1 MRNGEGTRNDLPW
14 QSEYFDR
21 QRRSARYRYS
31 YMSNA
36 SKYLIVISGATAVGK
51 TRMAIEVA
59 KFYETEI
66 VSADSRQFYRELEIG
81 TAKPTPA
88 ELDAVPHHF
97 IDHLS
102 IHDTYTVG
110 DYEREALA
118 LLDRLF
124 ETHDKVV
131 LTGGSGLFID
141 AVIRGLDKF
150 PVVPEG
156 VKRQIALDLNEHGLP
171 QLLAELKTADPAYY
185 EEVDRQNPARITR
198 ALGVIRA
205 SGQPFS
211 SFRRGAFTRRPFVPV
226 LINLVRPRAE
236 LYTRIDQRVDQMVA
250 EGLLEEAFDLAPYQE
265 LGPLQTVGYQ
275 EWWPH
280 FRGEQTKE
288 ETITLIKRN
297 TRRYAKRQLTWFRR
311 HPHWKHFTPDVGQ
324 LKRLLAYIQAYIE
337 VDLRIH
343 RMTEAEAKRQMPQ
356 LAPSP
361 YLKLVG
367 AWSQKKF
374 VGAAILA
381 KRSAGFEFQEVVL
394 AEGLPEAMREALS
407 SFLQEEAELLG
418 LG

>member
-1 MRNGEGTRNDLPW
+1 MP
-14 QSEYFDR
+14 
-21 QRRSARYRYS
+21 SAK
-31 YMSNA
+31 
-36 SKYLIVISGATAVGK
+36 KYLIVVSGATAVGK
-51 TRMAIEVA
+51 TRMAIEIA

-102 IHDTYTVG
+102 IHDSYTVG
-110 DYEREALA
+110 DYERECLA

-124 ETHDKVV
+124 ETHDRVV

-141 AVIRGLDKF
+141 AVVKGLDKF

-156 VKRQIALDLNEHGLP
+156 VKRQLALDLNAHGLP
-171 QLLAELKTADPAYY
+171 HLLAELKAADPTYY
-185 EEVDRQNPARITR
+185 DEVDRQNPARITR

-211 SFRRGAFTRRPFVPV
+211 SFRRGAFTRRPFVPIY
-226 LINLVRPRAE
+226 LNLVRPRAA
-236 LYTRIDQRVDQMVA
+236 LYARIDARVDQMLE
-250 EGLLEEAFDLAPYQE
+250 EGLLEEAFDLAPHQD
-265 LGPLQTVGYQ
+265 LVPLQTVGYQ

-288 ETITLIKRN
+288 ETIALIKRN

-311 HPHWKHFTPDVGQ
+311 NPQWKHFSPDIKQ
-324 LKRLLAYIQAYIE
+324 LKRVLAYIQAFIE

-361 YLKLVG
+361 YLQLVG
-367 AWSQKKF
+367 AWSQQKF

-381 KRSAGFEFQEVVL
+381 KRSKGFEFQEVVM
-394 AEGLPEAMREALS
+394 AEGLPEAMKEALG
-407 SFLQEEAELLG
+407 SFLEEEAKLLVEA
-418 LG
+418 